1 MKSISFLLLLGFPI
15 LSPQVALQA
24 NYEVLEPV
32 PAASFIPA
40 ALMTNTLFTISPM
53 AQSDDLHLTYTLQSP
68 AGTESIIGTQ
78 SLITRVNEMKALVA
92 LDEIDNSQEFGK
104 ALLKA
109 GAEKV
114 GSVKDVVKDPLGTVQ
129 RLPLGA
135 SRLLGRV
142 STSVKNAAEG
152 NADPRA
158 GAQAVLGIRRMK
170 NELAARFGVS
180 PYTRNASLQ
189 NKLDATARAM
199 AGGALV
205 VNLSGLM
212 FTGGVGTA
220 ISVVG
225 VNQTLQRTLIESTPE
240 EMTVKNRTA
249 LMALKA
255 SPDAVEGFLSNPSL
269 SPWQKTILTA
279 ELKEVGLNPDPFL
292 RLVSKP
298 ATQEEVLDQMQIV
311 QILLK
316 HHKEIAPIVSLS
328 EVDGVLTALDANG
341 TLVTPVGADLILW
354 SAAAESRTDALLTR
368 AKEDPRVKHVTLA
381 TDGLISARA
390 LKEFNKRGILATP
403 QSLGTVR

>member
-32 PAASFIPA
+32 PAANFIPA

-53 AQSDDLHLTYTLQSP
+53 AQTDDLHLTYTLQSP

-240 EMTVKNRTA
+240 EMTVKNRAA

-255 SPDAVEGFLSNPSL
+255 APDAVEGFLSNPAL

-279 ELKEVGLNPDPFL
+279 ELKEIGLNPDPFL
-292 RLVSKP
+292 RLASKP

-316 HHKEIAPIVSLS
+316 HHKEIAPIISLG
-328 EVDGVLTALDANG
+328 EVDGVLTTLDANG
-341 TLVTPVGADLILW
+341 ALVTPVGADLILW
-354 SAAAESRTDALLTR
+354 SAATESRTDALLKR

-390 LKEFNKRGILATP
+390 LEEFNKRGILATP
-403 QSLGTVR
+403 QALGPLR

>member
-1 MKSISFLLLLGFPI
+1 MRSIPFLLLLGLPV
-15 LSPQVALQA
+15 LSAQVAPQS

-32 PAASFIPA
+32 PAANFIPA
-40 ALMTNTLFTISPM
+40 VLMTNTLCTVAPM
-53 AQSDDLHLTYTLQSP
+53 AQTDGLHLTYTLQSP
-68 AGTESIIGTQ
+68 AGTESIVGTQ
-78 SLITRVNEMKALVA
+78 SLITRINEMKALVA
-92 LDEIDNSQEFGK
+92 LDEINNSEEFGK

-114 GSVKDVVKDPLGTVQ
+114 GSVRDVVKDPLGTVQ

-158 GAQAVLGIRRMK
+158 GAQQVLGVRRMK
-170 NELAARFGVS
+170 NELAARFGVN
-180 PYTRNASLQ
+180 PYTRDASLQ

-220 ISVVG
+220 ISVVN

-240 EMTVKNRTA
+240 EMAVKNRA
-249 LMALKA
+249 ILLALKA
-255 SPDAVEGFLSNPSL
+255 APDAVEGFLSNPAL

-279 ELKEVGLNPDPFL
+279 ELKDIGLNPDPFL
-292 RLVSKP
+292 RLASKP
-298 ATQEEVLDQMQIV
+298 ATQEEVLDEMQIM

-316 HHKEIAPIVSLS
+316 HHKEIAPIVSIS
-328 EVDGVLTALDANG
+328 EVPGALAALDANG
-341 TLVTPVGADLILW
+341 TLVTPISADFILW
-354 SAAAESRTDALLTR
+354 SATKESGADALLKM
-368 AKEDPRVKHVTLA
+368 AKEDPRVKHVTLV
-381 TDGLISARA
+381 TDGLVSARA
-390 LKEFNKRGILATP
+390 MEEFDKRGILATP
-403 QSLGTVR
+403 QALGPLR

>member
-1 MKSISFLLLLGFPI
+1 MRSIPFLLLLGLPV
-15 LSPQVALQA
+15 LSAQVAPQS
-24 NYEVLEPV
+24 NYEVLAPV
-32 PAASFIPA
+32 PAANFIPA
-40 ALMTNTLFTISPM
+40 VLMTNTLCTVAPM
-53 AQSDDLHLTYTLQSP
+53 AQTDGLHLTFTLQSP
-68 AGTESIIGTQ
+68 AGTESIVGTQ
-78 SLITRVNEMKALVA
+78 SLITRINEMKALVA
-92 LDEIDNSQEFGK
+92 LDEIDNSEEFGK

-114 GSVKDVVKDPLGTVQ
+114 GSVRDVVKDPLGTVQ

-158 GAQAVLGIRRMK
+158 GAQQVLGVRRMK
-170 NELAARFGVS
+170 NELASRFGVS
-180 PYTRNASLQ
+180 PYSRNASLQ

-220 ISVVG
+220 ISVVN

-240 EMTVKNRTA
+240 EMAVKNRA
-249 LMALKA
+249 ILLALKA
-255 SPDAVEGFLSNPSL
+255 APDAVEGFLSNPAL

-279 ELKEVGLNPDPFL
+279 ELKDIGLNPDPFL
-292 RLVSKP
+292 RLASKP
-298 ATQEEVLDQMQIV
+298 ATQEEVLDEMQIM

-316 HHKEIAPIVSLS
+316 HHKEIAPIVSMS
-328 EVDGVLTALDANG
+328 EVTGALAALDANG
-341 TLVTPVGADLILW
+341 TLVTPISADLILW
-354 SAAAESRTDALLTR
+354 SATKESGADALLKM
-368 AKEDPRVKHVTLA
+368 AKEDPRVKHVTLV
-381 TDGLISARA
+381 TDGLVSASA
-390 LKEFNKRGILATP
+390 MEEFDKRGILATP
-403 QSLGTVR
+403 QALGPLR

>member
-1 MKSISFLLLLGFPI
+1 MKSISFLLLLSLPV
-15 LSPQVALQA
+15 LSAQVAPQS
-24 NYEVLEPV
+24 NYEELQPV

-40 ALMTNTLFTISPM
+40 VMMTNTLCIISPV
-53 AQSDDLHLTYTLQSP
+53 AQTDGLHLTYTLQSS

-78 SLITRVNEMKALVA
+78 SLVTRFNEMKAVVA

-104 ALLKA
+104 ALLRA

-114 GSVKDVVKDPLGTVQ
+114 GSVKDVVKDPVGTVQ

-135 SRLLGRV
+135 SRLLERV

-240 EMTVKNRTA
+240 EMTVENRAA

-255 SPDAVEGFLSNPSL
+255 TPDAVEGFLSNPSL

-279 ELKEVGLNPDPFL
+279 ELKEIGLNPDPFL
-292 RLVSKP
+292 RLASKH

-311 QILLK
+311 QILLRYHREK
-316 HHKEIAPIVSLS
+316 APIVSLS
-328 EVDGVLTALDANG
+328 EVDGALAALDAKG
-341 TLVTPVGADLILW
+341 VLVSPVGADLILW
-354 SAAAESRTDALLTR
+354 TPLNESRAKNLQGM
-368 AKEDPRVKHVTLA
+368 AKENPLVKSITIA

-390 LKEFNKRGILATP
+390 LEEFNKRGILANP
-403 QSLGTVR
+403 QALGTVH